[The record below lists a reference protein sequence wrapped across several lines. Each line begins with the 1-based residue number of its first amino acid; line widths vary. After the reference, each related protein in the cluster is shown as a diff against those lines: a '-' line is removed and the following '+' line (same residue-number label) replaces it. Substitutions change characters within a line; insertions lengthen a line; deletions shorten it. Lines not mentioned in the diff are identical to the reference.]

1 MSTSIRSLKQILA
14 VADTYNRKLPVAPP
28 TLPAPRGTEIA
39 AWIDHTLLKPEATAA
54 QIKKLC
60 EEARQYHFATACVN
74 PVYVPLARS
83 LLKDLG
89 VGVCAVIAFPLGA
102 TLPED
107 KTHEAIRVIASGA
120 TEVDMVLNLGALK
133 SESYG
138 LMLNDILFVTQEVH
152 EHALKIKVII
162 EAAMLTRHE
171 KILACLLSLAA
182 GADFIETSTGFGTGG
197 ATVEDVDLVRRVV
210 GPEVGVKAAGGIR
223 TYKAALAMIA
233 AGANRIGTSASVII
247 MDKALGV

>member
-1 MSTSIRSLKQILA
+1 MQSLKQILA
-14 VADTYNRKLPVAPP
+14 VADSYKRKLPAAPSL
-28 TLPAPRGTEIA
+28 LPAPRGTEIA

-60 EEARQYHFATACVN
+60 EDARQYHFATVCVN

-83 LLKDLG
+83 LLKDSG
-89 VGVCAVIAFPLGA
+89 VGVCAVVAFPLGA

-107 KTHEAIRVIASGA
+107 KTHEAIRVITNGA
-120 TEVDMVLNLGALK
+120 GEVDMVLNLSALK

-152 EHALKIKVII
+152 EHAVKIKVII

-171 KILACLLSLAA
+171 KILACLVALAA

-197 ATVEDVDLVRRVV
+197 ATVKDVDLIRRVV
-210 GPEVGVKAAGGIR
+210 GPQTGVKAAGGIH
-223 TYKAALAMIA
+223 TYKSALAMIA
-233 AGANRIGTSASVII
+233 AGANRIGTSA
-247 MDKALGV
+247 GVTIVNEAMGA